1 MYLFLMATAKKLTK
15 LLDKFK
21 HPPALSVKITSFS
34 NPHLF
39 FVVFM
44 SLNCNCSGGNE
55 VISIV
60 ILISISLIRIDGY
73 CLFYA
78 YSYLDIFSCTE
89 FSQEICPPLSFF
101 VNCGVYLFICSYSIF
116 IFLKMYV
123 LKTSSSMQLVF

>member
-1 MYLFLMATAKKLTK
+1 MDNAKHFPE

-21 HPPALSVKITSFS
+21 LPLLLSVKITSFS

-39 FVVFM
+39 FEVFN

-73 CLFYA
+73 CLF
-78 YSYLDIFSCTE
+78 SC
-89 FSQEICPPLSFF
+89 S
-101 VNCGVYLFICSYSIF
+101 
-116 IFLKMYV
+116 
-123 LKTSSSMQLVF
+123 